1 VDTLPIHDWVLSPT
15 IASLEIAPRIAI
27 DRLRRQGWRGVQ
39 LDARAVGTTPR
50 ELGES
55 ARRDLLSLLRRGNQL
70 LTGLDCWIPDHGWKS
85 SQTVHQAIDV
95 MRSAIDLAGDL
106 GRCAVSTILPA
117 ADEVDGGVLEAVF
130 SHASSQGVRIADHR
144 IDPVMVDAA
153 HGAGIDPA
161 AYLSAG
167 SDPVRAIGAVEN
179 RLACVRLTDLDE
191 AGHRMLPG
199 TGTKGRLDLVAYKV
213 AIVLRGWSGGVVVD
227 LRRLP
232 EPASALPGVWAAWN
246 AADASPGDW

>member
-1 VDTLPIHDWVLSPT
+1 MDTLPIHDWVLSPT
-15 IASLEIAPRIAI
+15 IASLEVAPRAAI

-39 LDARAVGTTPR
+39 LDARSGGTAPR
-50 ELGES
+50 DLGES

-70 LTGLDCWIPDHGWKS
+70 LTGLDCWIPDHAWKS

-95 MRSAIDLAGDL
+95 MRSAIDLAADL
-106 GRCAVSTILPA
+106 GRCPVSTILPA
-117 ADEVDGGVLEAVF
+117 AGDVEGDVFEAVF
-130 SHASSQGVRIADHR
+130 SHASSRGVRIADHR
-144 IDPVMVDAA
+144 VDVPSVDAS
-153 HGAGIDPA
+153 HGVGIDPA

-167 SDPVRAIGAVEN
+167 SDPIRAVAMMED

-199 TGTKGRLDLVAYKV
+199 IDARGRLDLVAYKV
-213 AIVLRGWSGGVVVD
+213 AIVLRGWAGGVVVD

-232 EPASALPGVWAAWN
+232 EPASALSGVWAAWN
-246 AADASPGDW
+246 AADASPDGW